1 MAGRRAV
8 TDEAGAGAYGRRR
21 ATVVSGQTQVNSADL
36 VSHAGQVDRIGD
48 GLNTAQQAGAAVRVD
63 SGAYGKLCLI
73 VPALLNLLQD
83 KAIDGIAAA
92 AGSVHDTAD
101 ALRSTAA
108 DYDGSDTRAADRIRN
123 AR

>member
-1 MAGRRAV
+1 
-8 TDEAGAGAYGRRR
+8 
-21 ATVVSGQTQVNSADL
+21 VSGQVQVSWADL
-36 VSHAGQVDRIGD
+36 ASHAGRVDRIGD
-48 GLNTAQQAGAAVRVD
+48 GLNTVQQAGAAVRVD

-92 AGSVHDTAD
+92 TASARDTAD

-123 AR
+123 TR